1 MKKLL
6 LAGFVCSIAAIP
18 AAAYARDGL
27 QMAALPDSPQVE
39 VIDSFQV
46 LAVGTGILI
55 GAAAGYLLIPFS
67 AGMLVGAVAGGL
79 SAIGGTSKRQT
90 TISCCCA
97 GPRSNPLTG
106 KARFCPADDRQ
117 ID

>member
-79 SAIGGTSKRQT
+79 VGDWWYKQETDDYQLLLRGTTQ
-90 TISCCCA
+90 
-97 GPRSNPLTG
+97 
-106 KARFCPADDRQ
+106 
-117 ID
+117 

>member
-6 LAGFVCSIAAIP
+6 LAGFVCSIAVLP

-27 QMAALPDSPQVE
+27 QMVALPDPPQVE

-67 AGMLVGAVAGGL
+67 AGTLVGAVAGGL
-79 SAIGGTSKRQT
+79 VGDWWYKRET
-90 TISCCCA
+90 DDYHLLLR
-97 GPRSNPLTG
+97 RSM
-106 KARFCPADDRQ
+106 Q
-117 ID
+117 

>member
-1 MKKLL
+1 MKKLW
-6 LAGFVCSIAAIP
+6 LAGFVCIAVLP

-27 QMAALPDSPQVE
+27 KMAALPDTPQVA

-67 AGMLVGAVAGGL
+67 AGTLVGAVAGG
-79 SAIGGTSKRQT
+79 IVGDWWYKRE
-90 TISCCCA
+90 
-97 GPRSNPLTG
+97 R
-106 KARFCPADDRQ
+106 DDYQLLLRGNTQ
-117 ID
+117 

>member
-67 AGMLVGAVAGGL
+67 AGTLVGAVAGGL
-79 SAIGGTSKRQT
+79 VGDWWYKQETDDYQLLLRGTTQ
-90 TISCCCA
+90 
-97 GPRSNPLTG
+97 
-106 KARFCPADDRQ
+106 
-117 ID
+117 